1 MNKQTEI
8 QVIIGGRQIT
18 LSGYESGEYLQRV
31 ASYINQKQELFSK
44 QDSYRYLDNDLKG
57 VLMQLNIADD
67 YFKLKK
73 QMEEES
79 EQNDAKSEEIFH
91 LKHDLISLQTKLE
104 TAQQELERL
113 KAEKLE
119 EEKKVIRLEAELSEC
134 RKSRKKQEKE

>member
-134 RKSRKKQEKE
+134 RKNRKKQEKE